1 MYIKNR
7 GKKKNSELTNKWEV
21 NGPKPKTKELREEK
35 NNEMK
40 WGVLLYRIEKL
51 GWT

>member
-21 NGPKPKTKELREEK
+21 NGPKPKTKELKEK
-35 NNEMK
+35 NNNEMK
-40 WGVLLYRIEKL
+40 WVLIYRME
-51 GWT
+51 